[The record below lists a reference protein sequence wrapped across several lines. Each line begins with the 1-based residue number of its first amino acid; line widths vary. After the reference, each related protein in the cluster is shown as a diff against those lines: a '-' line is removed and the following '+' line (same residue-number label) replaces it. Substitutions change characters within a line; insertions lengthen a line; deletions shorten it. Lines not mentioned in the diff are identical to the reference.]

1 MSQALGGIVVERS
14 GRLVRF
20 IVELQA
26 DFCWQKWSVLW
37 TEEAFN
43 MFFSA
48 KRIHQN
54 NGKRK
59 SCKKTTRLHCG
70 MVRLSAKIRTKI
82 APMKYCSP
90 ASIRQLRLQYYL
102 SDLLYRY

>member
-1 MSQALGGIVVERS
+1 MSQALGGIVVQWS

-59 SCKKTTRLHCG
+59 SYKKTTRPHCG
-70 MVRLSAKIRTKI
+70 MVRLLEKLEQK
-82 APMKYCSP
+82 
-90 ASIRQLRLQYYL
+90 L
-102 SDLLYRY
+102 SR